1 MQPYGDF
8 IFKSSSAYLHPRPQ
22 DWPAGLKWPQTS
34 QIVDSLAQMAR
45 LNWPYVMDT
54 PIEEDK

>member
-1 MQPYGDF
+1 VFDRDCFPKPFGDL

-22 DWPAGLKWPQTS
+22 DWPSSLKWPQTS

-45 LNWPYVMDT
+45 LSWP
-54 PIEEDK
+54 